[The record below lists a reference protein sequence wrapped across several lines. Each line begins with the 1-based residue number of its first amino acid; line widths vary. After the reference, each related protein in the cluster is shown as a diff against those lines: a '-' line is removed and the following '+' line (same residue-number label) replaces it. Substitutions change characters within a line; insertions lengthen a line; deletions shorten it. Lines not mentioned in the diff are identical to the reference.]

1 MNKLP
6 FICILFKKHK
16 TRRMKKTALCL
27 MAVVTVAFGANAQT
41 TKPAVKKPVAKPAA
55 TKPAVAAPVLKTGI
69 DSFSYAVGVNIAS
82 SMKEQGIKNVNGALI
97 QKAMDDVFKGKQ
109 TTLTLD
115 QCNMTLQQKL
125 QEFQQQKSSAQKAK
139 GEAFLAANRAKPG
152 VTVLPNGLQ
161 YEILKAGENGTKP
174 TAADTVVV
182 HYVGTLI
189 DGTKFDASTDRGE
202 PATFPVGG
210 VIRGWTEILQLMTKG
225 AKWKVAIPSDLA
237 YGDRGAGGAIAPGAA
252 LIFEIELLDIKPA
265 VTATK

>member
-1 MNKLP
+1 
-6 FICILFKKHK
+6 
-16 TRRMKKTALCL
+16 MKKTALCL
-27 MAVVTVAFGANAQT
+27 MAVVTVTFGANAQT
-41 TKPAVKKPVAKPAA
+41 TKPGVKKPVSKTTPAKR
-55 TKPAVAAPVLKTGI
+55 VLAAPLLKNGM

-82 SMKEQGIKNVNGALI
+82 SMKEQGITNVNGALI
-97 QKAMDDVFKGKQ
+97 QKAMDDVFKSRP
-109 TTLTLD
+109 TSLTLE
-115 QCNMTLQQKL
+115 QCSMTLQQKL
-125 QEFQQQKSSAQKAK
+125 QEFQQKKSSAQKAK

-152 VTVLPNGLQ
+152 VKVLPNGLQ
-161 YEILKAGENGTKP
+161 YEILKAGEQGGTKP

-265 VTATK
+265 VTAIK

>member
-1 MNKLP
+1 M
-6 FICILFKKHK
+6 
-16 TRRMKKTALCL
+16 MKKTALCL
-27 MAVVTVAFGANAQT
+27 MAVVSVAYGVNAQT
-41 TKPAVKKPVAKPAA
+41 KKPVVKTTGKPAA
-55 TKPAVAAPVLKTGI
+55 KSPVTAVLMKNSV
-69 DSFSYAVGVNIAS
+69 DSFSYAIGLNIAN
-82 SMKEQGIKNVNGALI
+82 SMKSQGITNINGPVM
-97 QKAMDDVFKGKQ
+97 QKAINDVFKNTK
-109 TTLTLD
+109 TALTEE
-115 QCNMTLQQKL
+115 QANMTLQQKL
-125 QEFQQQKSSAQKAK
+125 QEFAQKKSSVQKAK
-139 GEAFLAANRAKPG
+139 GEAFLLNNKKKTG

-161 YEILKAGENGTKP
+161 YEILKAGDPAGMKP

-237 YGDRGAGGAIAPGAA
+237 YGDRGAGGQILPGSA

-265 VTATK
+265 ITK

>member
-1 MNKLP
+1 M
-6 FICILFKKHK
+6 
-16 TRRMKKTALCL
+16 
-27 MAVVTVAFGANAQT
+27 
-41 TKPAVKKPVAKPAA
+41 
-55 TKPAVAAPVLKTGI
+55 AAPLMKNGI

-82 SMKEQGIKNVNGALI
+82 SMKEQGIKNVNGSLI

-109 TTLTLD
+109 TSLTLE

-139 GEAFLAANRAKPG
+139 GEAFLAANRSKPG
-152 VTVLPNGLQ
+152 VTTLPNGLQ
-161 YEILKAGENGTKP
+161 YQIVRAGETNGVKP
-174 TAADTVVV
+174 RVEDTVVV

-237 YGDRGAGGAIAPGAA
+237 YGDRGAGAAIAPGAA

-265 VTATK
+265 VAVTK

>member
-1 MNKLP
+1 
-6 FICILFKKHK
+6 
-16 TRRMKKTALCL
+16 MKKTALCL
-27 MAVVTVAFGANAQT
+27 MAVVTVTFGANAQT
-41 TKPAVKKPVAKPAA
+41 TKPGVKKPVAKTAA
-55 TKPAVAAPVLKTGI
+55 AKPAIAAPLMKSGL

-82 SMKEQGIKNVNGALI
+82 SMKEQGISSVNGALI

-109 TTLTLD
+109 TSLTLE

-125 QEFQQQKSSAQKAK
+125 QEFQQKKSSAQKAK
-139 GEAFLAANRAKPG
+139 GEAFLAANRTKPG

-161 YEILKAGENGTKP
+161 YEIVKAGEAGGMKP

-210 VIRGWTEILQLMTKG
+210 VIRGWTEILQMMTKG

-265 VTATK
+265 VAVTK